1 MNKPFNFHIF
11 LNGIALAP
19 IPKQKR
25 GIMKKPIGKRLEENS
40 IQSPNFVAILALVTE
55 MAKRVNE
62 NISKVQLKPLD
73 GSLATAASQPQV
85 ESAKA

>member
-1 MNKPFNFHIF
+1 MNNPLNLLNFLI
-11 LNGIALAP
+11 GIVVAP
-19 IPKQKR
+19 IAKQKR

-40 IQSPNFVAILALVTE
+40 MQSPNFVAILALVTE
-55 MAKRVNE
+55 MAKRLNE

-85 ESAKA
+85 ESPKA